1 MIIRDDR
8 GPEIDISSSAER
20 PHNGVET
27 ATSATVSK
35 FPRNFTLTDCECPTK
50 HAPQIWRR
58 EGLISLRY
66 SESVNA
72 IWTRQS
78 FLPSA
83 YNSHPLPSN
92 LLCETL
98 VIRDFDMSIQRP
110 RAAVRY
116 SLQAL
121 PAWLISVCVHT
132 AICACLVFG
141 FDHATHPSGDGIGGD
156 GRPLQL
162 ITTFSSEGSTGRP
175 GTELED
181 SSEDQAFALSVERES
196 VVEIPTAPKQ
206 TEATEATVEAAQP
219 IQPPDEPV
227 EGLAVPDPVA
237 SSHDRRLIKRKYSQL
252 LQNEVASTRSLTEIP
267 EGTVTGTG
275 TATAQGGRGT
285 GTSAGTSFFEINAT
299 GNLFCYVVDSSSSM
313 DEQDSIGA
321 ARNELIAS
329 LEQLKATQRFQ
340 ILFYDAELH
349 PMTNGRQ
356 QTFMATDANVRFAR
370 QFIFSQQTGGGTVH
384 KPALQ
389 AALKLNPDVI
399 FFLTDGE
406 TPELS
411 YRDLWDLKQAN
422 RKRVQIHVIEFGTGA
437 KLGSLNWLEQ
447 LSRDHRG
454 SYRYLDV
461 SR

>member
-1 MIIRDDR
+1 M
-8 GPEIDISSSAER
+8 
-20 PHNGVET
+20 
-27 ATSATVSK
+27 
-35 FPRNFTLTDCECPTK
+35 NFTLTDCECPTK
-50 HAPQIWRR
+50 HAPRIWRR

-66 SESVNA
+66 RESVNA
-72 IWTRQS
+72 IRTRQS
-78 FLPSA
+78 FLTSTC
-83 YNSHPLPSN
+83 NSHSLPSN

-98 VIRDFDMSIQRP
+98 VIRDFGLSIQRP

-121 PAWLISVCVHT
+121 PAWLISVCVHS
-132 AICACLVFG
+132 AICACLVYG
-141 FDHATHPSGDGIGGD
+141 FDRSTNPSGDGVGGD
-156 GRPLQL
+156 GKPLQL
-162 ITTFSSEGSTGRP
+162 ITTFSSEASPGHP
-175 GTELED
+175 GTEFED
-181 SSEDQAFALSVERES
+181 SSEVQAFELSVDRES
-196 VVEIPTAPKQ
+196 IAEPPPTANPAESAES
-206 TEATEATVEAAQP
+206 TADAAPP
-219 IQPPDEPV
+219 IQPPEEPV

-237 SSHDRRLIKRKYSQL
+237 SSNDRRSIKRKYGQL
-252 LQNEVASTRSLTEIP
+252 LQNAVASTSALTEIP
-267 EGTVTGTG
+267 EATGAGTG
-275 TATAQGGRGT
+275 TATAQAGRGT
-285 GTSAGTSFFEINAT
+285 GASAGTSFFEISAT

-321 ARNELIAS
+321 ARDELVAS
-329 LEQLKATQRFQ
+329 LGQLKTTQRFQ
-340 ILFYDAELH
+340 ILFYDSELH

-356 QTFMATDANVRFAR
+356 ETFMATDANLRFAR

-422 RKRVQIHVIEFGTGA
+422 RKRVQIHVIQFGTGA

-461 SR
+461 GR